1 MAPRLIMNSDTTTTL
16 AGGAAGLQLLM
27 TVQYSALPSWSE
39 FTKIAVAF
47 SLMFL
52 GYLMYRKA

>member
-1 MAPRLIMNSDTTTTL
+1 MNSDTTTTL
-16 AGGAAGLQLLM
+16 AGGAMGLHLLM

-39 FTKIAVAF
+39 FTKLGVAF
-47 SLMFL
+47 VMIIL

>member
-1 MAPRLIMNSDTTTTL
+1 MNQDTTATL

-27 TVQYSALPSWSE
+27 TVQYSALPAWSE